1 MTTLHTGRFD
11 PRTAADRSPA
21 RVDRCARPMRIV
33 LVSETYPPE
42 LNGVALTVQRAVD
55 HLRRRGHDVTL
66 IRPRQPGDARNE
78 SRGELTLPGLP
89 LPMYR
94 DVRFGLPAGR
104 ALQAHWQ
111 AQRPDVVHI
120 ATEGPLGW
128 SALRIARALGIPA
141 TTDYR
146 TNFHHYSAHYGLGW
160 LARPIDAYLRAF
172 HNAAQLTF
180 VPTGAQRAAL
190 AARGY
195 RNLAVVGRGVD
206 ARLFD
211 PARRS
216 RALRRQWGA
225 GDGDP
230 VALHV
235 GRLAP
240 EKNLQLAVQAFEAI
254 RRVRPGARM
263 VWVGDGPL
271 RARLERRHPQHIF
284 LGARTGEALAACYA
298 SADLFL
304 FPSLTETFG
313 NVTLEAMASGLALV
327 AFDYGAAGEH
337 ALDGVDA
344 CLAPRGDAGRF
355 IRNAADLA
363 RFPALRSRMRHAARA
378 AIAALRWPVV
388 LGEFEQQLTVAAA
401 RPQPGDHA
409 ATAA

>member
-1 MTTLHTGRFD
+1 MTTLHTGRFESRATTD
-11 PRTAADRSPA
+11 FPTG
-21 RVDRCARPMRIV
+21 VDRCTRPMRIA

-42 LNGVALTVQRAVD
+42 LNGVALTVRRAVD
-55 HLRRRGHDVTL
+55 HLRRRGHEVLL
-66 IRPRQPGDARNE
+66 IRPRQPGDARND
-78 SRGELTLPGLP
+78 SSGELPLPGLP

-111 AQRPDVVHI
+111 TQRPDVVHI

-128 SALRIARALGIPA
+128 SALRAARTLGIPA

-146 TNFHHYSAHYGLGW
+146 TNFHHYSAHYRLGW
-160 LARPIDAYLRAF
+160 LERPIDIYLRAF

-190 AARGY
+190 IERGY
-195 RNLAVVGRGVD
+195 RNIAVVGRGVD
-206 ARLFD
+206 AQLFD
-211 PARRS
+211 PRRYS
-216 RALRRQWGA
+216 RVLRRRWEA
-225 GDGDP
+225 GNQDP
-230 VALHV
+230 VVLHV

-240 EKNLQLAVQAFEAI
+240 EKNLDLAAQAFEAI

-271 RARLERRHPQHIF
+271 RARLERQYPHHIF
-284 LGARTGEALAACYA
+284 LGSRTGEALAACYA

-337 ALDGVDA
+337 AIDGVDA
-344 CLAPRGDAGRF
+344 CLAPRDDPGRF
-355 IRNAADLA
+355 IQGAVDLA
-363 RFPALRSRMRHAARA
+363 RLPALRTRMRHAARA
-378 AIAALRWPVV
+378 AIAALQWPVV
-388 LGEFEQQLTVAAA
+388 LGEFEQQLAVAAA
-401 RPQPGDHA
+401 RPQSGDHA